1 MVTNQF
7 KTEQESFWAGEFGTQ
22 YINRNQNA
30 ELLSSNLALF
40 SQALRSAHK
49 PKGCMEFGANVGI
62 NLRALKLLYPQ
73 QEQFAVEINADAANE
88 LRTILPPENVFHTS
102 ILDYSPAKQF
112 DLVLIKGVL
121 IHINPEYLS
130 QVYETLYHSIGRYLL
145 ICEYYNP
152 TPVQVL
158 YRSHSDRLFKRD
170 FCGEILDCYPDL
182 ELVDYGF
189 VYHRDPTF
197 PQDDINWF
205 LLERRG

>member
-1 MVTNQF
+1 MGNQF

-22 YINRNQNA
+22 YINRNLGA

-40 SQALRSAHK
+40 SQALRSAYK
-49 PKGCMEFGANVGI
+49 PKDCIEFGANVGM
-62 NLRALKLLYPQ
+62 NLKALKILYPQ

-88 LRTILPPENVFHTS
+88 LRTFLPPENVFHAS
-102 ILDYSPAKQF
+102 ILDYSPTKQF

-130 QVYETLYHSIGRYLL
+130 QVYETLYHSTGRYLL
-145 ICEYYNP
+145 TCEYYNT

-158 YRSHSDRLFKRD
+158 YRGHSNRLFKRD
-170 FCGEILDCYPDL
+170 FCGEILDHYPDL

-189 VYHRDPTF
+189 VYHRDPNF

-205 LLERRG
+205 LLERKD